1 LREKFTEQT
10 EHAVTMP
17 KACEASNKM
26 LEGKLQEA
34 VFERLSKRKEKA
46 TVLTSAEVS
55 IE

>member
-1 LREKFTEQT
+1 
-10 EHAVTMP
+10 MP

-26 LEGKLQEA
+26 LEGKITEA

-46 TVLTSAEVS
+46 TVIAPAEVL